1 MAKLKRAKQPMS
13 LLNTWPRSPRRFSLL
28 NLLCLFLVCTVLL
41 TAYMH
46 GLIEVDS
53 NRLVINIASAAESAR
68 NVPRVRDLDK
78 SEESSLSGGG
88 GGGGE
93 AVRKNNK
100 PGDAAERHGR
110 YDLQKINMH
119 KQQDNRLNNNNNNNM
134 ESPNPQLKKNDL
146 RNKDNHVDAQDV
158 TTRKT
163 TTKKKSEDDR
173 YK

>member
-13 LLNTWPRSPRRFSLL
+13 LLDTWPRSPRRFSLL

-68 NVPRVRDLDK
+68 NVPRVHDLDK
-78 SEESSLSGGG
+78 SGESSLSGGG
-88 GGGGE
+88 VGEE
-93 AVRKNNK
+93 AVRKNNNNNK

-119 KQQDNRLNNNNNNNM
+119 KQQDNRLNNNNM

-146 RNKDNHVDAQDV
+146 RNNKDNHVDAQDV